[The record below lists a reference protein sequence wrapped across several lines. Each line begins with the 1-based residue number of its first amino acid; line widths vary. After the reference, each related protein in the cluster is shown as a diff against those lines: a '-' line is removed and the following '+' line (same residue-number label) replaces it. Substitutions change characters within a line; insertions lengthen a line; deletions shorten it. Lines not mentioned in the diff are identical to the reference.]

1 MIKYIEFCGD
11 EWIEIDNILGD
22 KYDLTENTIILCNNT
37 KTKYKM
43 VKLTINVLDRK
54 FNTLY
59 NAWVDEEDYDIFD
72 KDRCFINFS
81 SITIFNLY
89 NQKITLSIEP
99 SIIYKAKNVK
109 DIHFVDVDCKNKYMV
124 YAMTNFEDSEEIFN
138 KGLDEVCKT
147 IIGGRYGCYN
157 GSWVKKTI

>member
-11 EWIEIDNILGD
+11 EWREIDNILGD

-43 VKLTINVLDRK
+43 VKLIINVLDRK

-72 KDRCFINFS
+72 KDRCFINLVQLLFL
-81 SITIFNLY
+81 IF
-89 NQKITLSIEP
+89 
-99 SIIYKAKNVK
+99 II
-109 DIHFVDVDCKNKYMV
+109 
-124 YAMTNFEDSEEIFN
+124 
-138 KGLDEVCKT
+138 
-147 IIGGRYGCYN
+147 
-157 GSWVKKTI
+157 KK

>member
-1 MIKYIEFCGD
+1 MER
-11 EWIEIDNILGD
+11 EIDNILGD

-99 SIIYKAKNVK
+99 SII
-109 DIHFVDVDCKNKYMV
+109 
-124 YAMTNFEDSEEIFN
+124 
-138 KGLDEVCKT
+138 
-147 IIGGRYGCYN
+147 
-157 GSWVKKTI
+157 